1 MKRIGIDFDNTIAIY
16 SDVFRKVAL
25 KNKLIAKNGFGTKA
39 ELRKKIIFEKNVE
52 VWKKLQGQVYG
63 AYMHNA
69 SPSKYLNE
77 FILKAQILESKIFIV
92 SHKTEFGHYDEK
104 KIKLRDEAIRWI
116 KKKGYLK
123 NIKIFFENSIPE
135 KIERINSLK
144 LDYFIDDLEIILN
157 HKLISKKTKKILF
170 CENINNSVSKKGY
183 NWLQIKDLIFDNNNK
198 TNLKKYIEFIT
209 NKKVDKINQLK
220 GRKNSKIFKI
230 RLNEKKIV
238 IVKQYPERNL
248 NDRRRIEREI
258 EALKILKK
266 KKITNIPKIF
276 YYNKILNILIMEFI
290 NGSTP
295 KIIRSEDLN
304 HTLNFIKKIKKLK
317 KEINNYP
324 YYAVESCENFQK
336 LLNQINYKINNLE
349 EASNRSKTL
358 KHHLNKVLKKTFKNL
373 MSSKKKTEFYKALIK
388 KKNQKKLILSP
399 SDFGFH
405 NSIKFSKKIYFI
417 DFEYFG
423 IDDPV
428 KLVIDFILHPGMSLN
443 AEIKKKWIKENFR
456 IFSDDK
462 NFKKRLNFLIPFF
475 AIRWALIVLNDYKIK
490 NVNEHCKKN
499 NQNKKIFLQERDRQI
514 KKSIYFC
521 YLVNTRKYL
530 EWFN

>member
-25 KNKLIAKNGFGTKA
+25 KNKLIAKNWFGTKA

-198 TNLKKYIEFIT
+198 SNLKKYIEFIT

-266 KKITNIPKIF
+266 KKLQI
-276 YYNKILNILIMEFI
+276 
-290 NGSTP
+290 
-295 KIIRSEDLN
+295 
-304 HTLNFIKKIKKLK
+304 
-317 KEINNYP
+317 
-324 YYAVESCENFQK
+324 FQK
-336 LLNQINYKINNLE
+336 FFII
-349 EASNRSKTL
+349 
-358 KHHLNKVLKKTFKNL
+358 
-373 MSSKKKTEFYKALIK
+373 
-388 KKNQKKLILSP
+388 
-399 SDFGFH
+399 
-405 NSIKFSKKIYFI
+405 IKFS
-417 DFEYFG
+417 
-423 IDDPV
+423 
-428 KLVIDFILHPGMSLN
+428 
-443 AEIKKKWIKENFR
+443 
-456 IFSDDK
+456 
-462 NFKKRLNFLIPFF
+462 
-475 AIRWALIVLNDYKIK
+475 
-490 NVNEHCKKN
+490 
-499 NQNKKIFLQERDRQI
+499 IFL
-514 KKSIYFC
+514 
-521 YLVNTRKYL
+521 
-530 EWFN
+530 